1 MSLVTTRPVVE
12 ASELTFGIEIETY
25 IPSRSP
31 LCRHI
36 GGYHSTRRRG
46 GGSLGGKLPM
56 LRNGKTFG
64 AERDI
69 SINGSGTG
77 AEFVSPVLKGAEGL
91 QFLVDTVRVLKA
103 DPSEEVTVG
112 DGAYSYN
119 GIQTYNGV
127 GAKVNSSCGVH
138 IHVEIPSHLP
148 DGTVV
153 PIEALKRL
161 YAIVAQHEDAL
172 EATTGTTQRLNP
184 RSRTCYAQSI
194 KQMHGLRNGKYN
206 FKGKVYSD
214 ISPARFSTLNTIP
227 FLTDLRP
234 AVEFRLFS
242 CSLNP
247 QKLTAWVQECI
258 ALVQWALSTT
268 KCVKWASVGE
278 NDNAHGGSRGQG
290 EQKLNRMFYAIGWT
304 AGRCRFEGLGDIG
317 HSVYTIKASKKAM
330 RKMAR
335 KFDSR
340 PDTP

>member
-1 MSLVTTRPVVE
+1 MTLVTTRPVIE
-12 ASELTFGIEIETY
+12 ATDLTFGIEIETY

-31 LCRHI
+31 LCRQI
-36 GGYHSTRRRG
+36 GGYHSTRANG
-46 GGSLGGKLPM
+46 GNISLLP
-56 LRNGKTFG
+56 NIGEHGETFG
-64 AERDI
+64 AERDCSI
-69 SINGSGTG
+69 SGTGTG

-91 QFLVDTVRVLKA
+91 QFIADTVKVLKA
-103 DPSEEVTVG
+103 DPSETVTDSSG
-112 DGAYSYN
+112 EGFR
-119 GIQTYNGV
+119 GI
-127 GAKVNSSCGVH
+127 GAKVNASCGVH
-138 IHVEIPSHLP
+138 VHVEIPSHLP

-184 RSRTCYAQSI
+184 RSRTCYSRSI
-194 KQMHGLRNGKYN
+194 KNMSGLRQGKYK
-206 FKGKVYSD
+206 FKGKSKSQVRSD
-214 ISPARFSTLNTIP
+214 ISPARYSTLNTIP
-227 FLTDLRP
+227 FLTNLRP

-268 KCVKWASVGE
+268 KCVKWTSVGT
-278 NDNAHGGSRGQG
+278 NDNAHGGSRGTG
-290 EQKLNRMFYAIGWT
+290 EKNVNRMFYAIGWT
-304 AGRCRFEGLGDIG
+304 AGRCRFEGLGDLG
-317 HSVYTIKASKKAM
+317 HPVYTIKSSKKVM

-340 PDTP
+340 SDTQ